1 MIKTKMKKKIARKK
15 SKSKTLRK
23 GRILHTKNR
32 KRKTKTKIEKEVK
45 ETRLRQGYDGA
56 KEESNAD
63 NIFDSSTGKTNTLF
77 IPK

>member
-32 KRKTKTKIEKEVK
+32 KRQTKIKIEKEVK
-45 ETRLRQGYDGA
+45 I
-56 KEESNAD
+56 EESNTD